1 MKQRRRRRPHPGK
14 RGSSNIK
21 SCGLLLPITFLSL
34 FREIRR
40 LVLIPFLLYTGSILL
55 VLYVPLTT
63 YSGIRHIASLY
74 LTRAMWWNIMSVLLH
89 LMESLWG
96 GNPSDLVTLGRMSGS
111 ADPVQGVSCL
121 AATRTILAF
130 VCVLSACYSPLCPS
144 LAPLWYICSVKC
156 RLQPYSTENQ
166 HEQCLFLP
174 NIKSLIM
181 FRYGSGCRFSLLK
194 LERVLL

>member
-1 MKQRRRRRPHPGK
+1 MRAAH
-14 RGSSNIK
+14 N
-21 SCGLLLPITFLSL
+21 LL
-34 FREIRR
+34 RNK
-40 LVLIPFLLYTGSILL
+40 
-55 VLYVPLTT
+55 T
-63 YSGIRHIASLY
+63 YSKSIPDTCNVMKYHVCSITSNGKPVRWKSIRS
-74 LTRAMWWNIMSVLLH
+74 
-89 LMESLWG
+89 
-96 GNPSDLVTLGRMSGS
+96 GNAGKNVGS